1 MIGSLEDITERKI
14 NEEQLKQL
22 NLQLNKRMEE
32 LAVSNAELEQF
43 AYIASH
49 DLQEPLRMITRFLS
63 EIQRKYNDKLDDK
76 GKEYIH
82 YAVDGSH
89 RMRNLILDLLEYS
102 RV

>member
-43 AYIASH
+43 AYIA
-49 DLQEPLRMITRFLS
+49 
-63 EIQRKYNDKLDDK
+63 
-76 GKEYIH
+76 
-82 YAVDGSH
+82 
-89 RMRNLILDLLEYS
+89 
-102 RV
+102 